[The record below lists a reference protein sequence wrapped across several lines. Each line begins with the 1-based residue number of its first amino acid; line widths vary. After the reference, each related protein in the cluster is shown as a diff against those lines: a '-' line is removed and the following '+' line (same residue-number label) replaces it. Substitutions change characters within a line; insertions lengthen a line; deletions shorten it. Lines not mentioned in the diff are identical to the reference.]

1 MQEGEQ
7 QDDAQRWKMGSQEE
21 LELLERVF
29 LRIGSAESDEQL
41 ENVLNRFLPPVLLK
55 LASQNDT
62 VRKKVLE
69 LLVHINR
76 RLKSRP
82 RVQLPVEALML
93 QYQDP
98 SSISFVTNFTILY
111 IKTGYP
117 RLSSERQAELVGS
130 LIQCLDGKPPLQQ
143 DVLLQLF
150 IFSLPHVKYP
160 PDVQKRRTMFGL
172 GEKRHITQIVV
183 EFLSDYL
190 MLPMIIKCDD
200 KKEENGED
208 GERPHSTRN
217 AKQPPAFIIPP
228 GMSKNLLKRLLVDN
242 ERPSTSVSEENK
254 IGIVNFLAADVL
266 PPEDAIIP
274 LIIASAEPRYTICK
288 LADQEVKKLHNEIDW
303 NDRQIIIHM
312 YNIFLGTVSLKDKP
326 PPKPDDKRRPAT
338 SRVKVKIFPYLF
350 RSKLA
355 ADMFPYNVQLVFDCM
370 YGEFTHP
377 KLMAVGME
385 FVNHMCN
392 NASDE
397 NLKPRSPVL
406 LNGMVKLMEGAV
418 EPEFAEL
425 RKHAYTAVGN
435 LVKRVPSLIQ
445 KDFSLVES
453 YFEALT
459 KEQGDVKLHV
469 QEGLGLLAEAYKKI
483 GEGFDRQLLE
493 AILKT
498 HITKEDRIIR
508 YQAVRFI
515 AAVFPGSH
523 LNTRF
528 ILLLASD
535 DKDEEIRKEAM
546 WGLQGGSVDP
556 DAKEEESE
564 AKEERKIPTF
574 GQFMKFLMDKIESRR
589 TSSKVYN
596 PGPNGMLFTA
606 PAFKHVISYARNCLF
621 LDAGIEIN
629 LNLDN
634 IIPLDSKA
642 PKLNRY
648 ISELLREKKKHGENH
663 FMAYVNLVLEL
674 LKAQPSESVM
684 HCLLEAVA
692 LATDTVAPALVDKL
706 TWLKSLLQ
714 HSREEMRD
722 NTAQVYG
729 IVAGQCPVGKLIAI
743 VKDLTKSSKD
753 QNVQSQH
760 GHILALGYTISR
772 HYLLLKRA
780 KEEWTLEDMEV
791 DAAPNDEQ
799 INSLKSRAC
808 EVLVSLLNGSQ
819 ESSIYAAASALGTI
833 SRFGPISI
841 PKGKLSKQNET
852 GGTDGQE
859 GKGKKDGKITKAGL
873 IEKLI
878 TLSVSSKMS
887 NKTREQ
893 TATTLGLIPVGDAN
907 FQFTQAL
914 LEGLISTSTSREVEL
929 HFAVG
934 HALANAVM
942 GPLSKDAR
950 DHWTKEE
957 STEIQV
963 KSKDKDWILWLLK
976 RLLSNEIQSPNPH
989 KRQAA
994 CVWLLSVV
1002 KQCGHH
1008 PSMKPIMGDIQDG
1021 FVGMLS
1027 ETDHFTQDLASKG
1040 LSIVYDQS
1048 DEEGQKELVSVLVD
1062 RIVSGKRKKHTLTAE
1077 SQIFEDG
1084 ALGQEPGGGNLTTY
1098 RELCSLASDLN
1109 QPDLVYKFMHLA
1121 NHNALWN
1128 SRKGAAFGFGSIA
1141 VLTKEHLAPH
1151 LPQLVPR
1158 LYRYQY
1164 DPSGPVRQS
1173 MTSIWSVL
1181 VKDNKNV
1188 VDTYLKEILD
1198 DLLANMTSSLWR
1210 SRESSCRALA
1220 DVIVGRNMDDV
1231 VEYLP
1236 RLWEDTF
1243 KVMDDIKESV
1253 RKAAESASKSL
1264 KKVSIK
1270 MCDLNYGNVGRQALD
1285 VVLPCLLRKGLPS
1298 TVKEV
1303 QSVSLATLVS
1313 LSKSAGSHIKPH
1325 IPLLITALLE
1335 SFSGLEPQVMS
1346 YLSLHLASSQES
1358 QEKLDN
1364 VRIAA
1369 TKASPMMDTI
1379 NTCVQYVDVEVLTE
1393 LVPRL
1398 NDLIKSGIGVG
1409 TKAGC
1414 ANLVIMIVQQCPLD
1428 LEPFAGKILGSL
1440 LSGLNDKSSAVRKL
1454 NATAIGH
1461 LVKTAK
1467 DSSVEKLLKRLHSW
1481 YMEKDDSSLH
1491 LACGNAIHAMS
1502 TYNHDVLKRHAAIA
1516 MPLAF
1521 LAMHEEVKDAS
1532 KADEGKESV
1541 WEDVWLDSTPGT
1553 ESGIKLYLKEIV
1565 SLCEESLNHQ
1575 SWSRKAQAARALKAI
1590 ASKLKSNLQAPHLGS
1605 VLGVLL
1611 EGLNGRTY
1619 DGKVEL
1625 LRAMTT
1631 VCISCRL
1638 SIQVDPEEG
1647 SNQPSLELI
1656 VNSLIRES
1664 KKEKILY
1671 KKEAMNCLSCIV
1683 EAYQVDKFQ
1692 QVWEI
1697 ALPIIQ
1703 KGSEKSASDDEDG
1716 DSKTKK
1722 DSRQKLLE
1730 CAFESLGKAWPTEKA
1745 TQETYQEE
1753 LCTLLCKCLST
1764 TTFKVRVEIVKS
1776 LNLFVQRLNVEG
1788 SVEVLG
1794 KIVGTLIPAICDC
1807 LGIVKYSSLRS
1818 EALGLAESLKTKLKE
1833 SNNQSLISSDNH
1845 RLLVKALKLEKAE
1858 AAMRERANALR
1869 LELEE
1874 WPAKN

>member
-1 MQEGEQ
+1 MSCFHI
-7 QDDAQRWKMGSQEE
+7 K
-21 LELLERVF
+21 
-29 LRIGSAESDEQL
+29 
-41 ENVLNRFLPPVLLK
+41 NV
-55 LASQNDT
+55 
-62 VRKKVLE
+62 KVLE

-208 GERPHSTRN
+208 GDRPHSTRN

-498 HITKEDRIIR
+498 HITMEDRIIR

-841 PKGKLSKQNET
+841 PKGKMSKQRD
-852 GGTDGQE
+852 GGSDGQE

-989 KRQAA
+989 RDSLHFITQAA

-1210 SRESSCRALA
+1210 SGSPA
-1220 DVIVGRNMDDV
+1220 
-1231 VEYLP
+1231 VEP
-1236 RLWEDTF
+1236 
-1243 KVMDDIKESV
+1243 
-1253 RKAAESASKSL
+1253 
-1264 KKVSIK
+1264 
-1270 MCDLNYGNVGRQALD
+1270 
-1285 VVLPCLLRKGLPS
+1285 
-1298 TVKEV
+1298 
-1303 QSVSLATLVS
+1303 
-1313 LSKSAGSHIKPH
+1313 
-1325 IPLLITALLE
+1325 
-1335 SFSGLEPQVMS
+1335 
-1346 YLSLHLASSQES
+1346 
-1358 QEKLDN
+1358 
-1364 VRIAA
+1364 
-1369 TKASPMMDTI
+1369 
-1379 NTCVQYVDVEVLTE
+1379 
-1393 LVPRL
+1393 
-1398 NDLIKSGIGVG
+1398 
-1409 TKAGC
+1409 
-1414 ANLVIMIVQQCPLD
+1414 
-1428 LEPFAGKILGSL
+1428 
-1440 LSGLNDKSSAVRKL
+1440 
-1454 NATAIGH
+1454 
-1461 LVKTAK
+1461 
-1467 DSSVEKLLKRLHSW
+1467 
-1481 YMEKDDSSLH
+1481 
-1491 LACGNAIHAMS
+1491 
-1502 TYNHDVLKRHAAIA
+1502 
-1516 MPLAF
+1516 
-1521 LAMHEEVKDAS
+1521 
-1532 KADEGKESV
+1532 
-1541 WEDVWLDSTPGT
+1541 
-1553 ESGIKLYLKEIV
+1553 
-1565 SLCEESLNHQ
+1565 
-1575 SWSRKAQAARALKAI
+1575 
-1590 ASKLKSNLQAPHLGS
+1590 
-1605 VLGVLL
+1605 
-1611 EGLNGRTY
+1611 
-1619 DGKVEL
+1619 
-1625 LRAMTT
+1625 
-1631 VCISCRL
+1631 
-1638 SIQVDPEEG
+1638 
-1647 SNQPSLELI
+1647 
-1656 VNSLIRES
+1656 
-1664 KKEKILY
+1664 
-1671 KKEAMNCLSCIV
+1671 
-1683 EAYQVDKFQ
+1683 
-1692 QVWEI
+1692 
-1697 ALPIIQ
+1697 
-1703 KGSEKSASDDEDG
+1703 
-1716 DSKTKK
+1716 
-1722 DSRQKLLE
+1722 
-1730 CAFESLGKAWPTEKA
+1730 WPT
-1745 TQETYQEE
+1745 
-1753 LCTLLCKCLST
+1753 
-1764 TTFKVRVEIVKS
+1764 
-1776 LNLFVQRLNVEG
+1776 
-1788 SVEVLG
+1788 
-1794 KIVGTLIPAICDC
+1794 
-1807 LGIVKYSSLRS
+1807 SSW
-1818 EALGLAESLKTKLKE
+1818 AE
-1833 SNNQSLISSDNH
+1833 H
-1845 RLLVKALKLEKAE
+1845 G
-1858 AAMRERANALR
+1858 
-1869 LELEE
+1869 
-1874 WPAKN
+1874 